1 MSEASPS
8 ASDLAA
14 ILRAGGL
21 RDDDESIATLRAG
34 LDRLQAL
41 YPITSLSLDAPSPG
55 KHKTSL
61 DALVEAVRAIG
72 QILDDDFATGSWLDT
87 ALAGA
92 GAEVTA
98 VVRDWLRR
106 VPIAAGELYLM
117 IEQDSHPRPRR
128 RETIET
134 WCFCALHDLFV
145 VLNPGGGAD
154 AKLQKFVAAVVQHLG
169 WAMRIPEGDN
179 FRLRLKEALRRRPGP
194 VNLLPFIIDRSLSPR
209 G

>member
-8 ASDLAA
+8 TSDLAA

-55 KHKTSL
+55 KPKTSL
-61 DALVEAVRAIG
+61 YALVGAVTAIG

-98 VVRDWLRR
+98 VVRTR
-106 VPIAAGELYLM
+106 
-117 IEQDSHPRPRR
+117 
-128 RETIET
+128 
-134 WCFCALHDLFV
+134 
-145 VLNPGGGAD
+145 
-154 AKLQKFVAAVVQHLG
+154 
-169 WAMRIPEGDN
+169 
-179 FRLRLKEALRRRPGP
+179 
-194 VNLLPFIIDRSLSPR
+194 
-209 G
+209 